1 MEKEEEETSSPFY
14 SNDTIQ
20 NFLEKE
26 IVNVKKETWSR
37 LDKTTKL
44 TKLRQYFEKGTEV
57 GTWTKEE
64 ADATYE
70 YLRSCFDRKRPH
82 PNRVIKYDI
91 LTGIVIS
98 IKSSAPGTKTAKAT
112 KTSFASSAPTN
123 ASVSV
128 SARDEHASSHA
139 SHASHASSHDTL
151 SAEGTIHVDI
161 DEVLTKKKKTGGG
174 ACSKKTLKQSRSV
187 LSAGGEHASE

>member
-1 MEKEEEETSSPFY
+1 MEKEEETSSPFY

-112 KTSFASSAPTN
+112 KTSFASSASAN

-128 SARDEHASSHA
+128 SACSSHA
-139 SHASHASSHDTL
+139 SHASHASSHDIL
-151 SAEGTIHVDI
+151 SAEGTIHLDI
-161 DEVLTKKKKTGGG
+161 DEVLTKKKKTGG